1 MPDINIIEITAS
13 AGASSIVVD
22 PSGAMLYAAQAAES
36 AATAADLA
44 SSIVVDPLAA
54 GTRSYDTAAAVVVAV
69 GTTSSAEAALPTL
82 GETGEVMVHPTV
94 AVTLALGGSDVGA
107 AVIATTPLRV
117 EAGERFH
124 FRPTAAQ
131 THFRVIG
138 EAAGV
143 LRLIPVA

>member
-1 MPDINIIEITAS
+1 MTENALISGMPLKIIDNGDGTYS
-13 AGASSIVVD
+13 LVD
-22 PSGAMLYAAQAAES
+22 PV
-36 AATAADLA
+36 A
-44 SSIVVDPLAA
+44 S
-54 GTRSYDTAAAVVVAV
+54 GTRAYAFENAVVVAV
-69 GTTSSAEAALPTL
+69 GTASSVEAALPTL
-82 GETGEVMVHPTV
+82 GGTGEVMVHPTV